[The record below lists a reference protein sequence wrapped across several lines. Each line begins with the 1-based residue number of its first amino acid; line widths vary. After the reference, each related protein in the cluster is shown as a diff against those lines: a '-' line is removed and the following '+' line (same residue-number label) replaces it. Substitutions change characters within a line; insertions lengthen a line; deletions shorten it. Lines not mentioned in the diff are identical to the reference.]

1 MKLLFGSSAM
11 EGAHPSWQN
20 LLPCYSCCQRIW
32 ISEQAAFG
40 KHCTGIISQIPV
52 YISLLVLLSRYA
64 LFPLWNRR
72 PSWLHSFAAESDE
85 LPTET
90 GDTASFSP
98 LPSAGVP
105 TNRSVRVTNGHHVN
119 GAADD
124 NADSDDGV
132 FCPPKFKSWNR
143 HSLTLL
149 LLSALSA
156 GSGSVA
162 ASIYNN
168 HDWVLVMSAMPSMA
182 TAAILAV
189 ERPQTAPG
197 GVFLIQSGLLLTQ
210 LALLLGVP
218 SLAASWDSLILF
230 LITVFITLGSV
241 VIILMMPL
249 RDPRMPGT
257 GEVAVVNQEPT
268 STLRSPEDNFTV
280 WDWMTVSWM
289 SKLIAIGYRRQVQP
303 EDVWLLPYEFQHRRL
318 HLLFRQIRGSVIGRI
333 LSANAPDLII
343 ISVLG
348 IFESTA
354 SIGQVVL
361 LKQLLGALD
370 TPTGEGGDGEDGTG
384 GGLGNVRVAMAYAVV
399 ALFLR
404 LAAAQSAVFSL
415 WFSRRCYERSRG
427 EMITMIYE
435 KTIRRKA
442 FTFPG
447 VNQRRDDEE
456 EDVDGNQEHAEGQ
469 NGTNGSAGANLS
481 PEEAQK
487 DAPASMGKILNL
499 MRNDVY
505 EVAQRFWEFPSLF
518 TKPLNFVLSLVLIWN
533 LLGPSSLLGIL
544 AIVLAQGVNAMLIRG
559 LLGLERTRRKIS
571 DIKLQVTSQFVETI
585 RHLRWYDWQDRW
597 LKEILEMRN
606 LELRYRVLSNLLQ
619 KALNVLGT
627 LAALAL
633 PLASFYAYTVISG
646 KPLSVDIAF
655 PALNLFATLNTTLT
669 ELPFLAMML
678 VNASVAMGRIESF
691 MAEPDKEDAG
701 REDQHHDANGDA
713 RPPGELKLAI
723 SDASFSW
730 PGYTDKRHVL
740 RDVCMECGPGL
751 TVVCGKVGAGK
762 TALLQAI
769 LGELDQQ
776 PGGQRQVPDE
786 MAGYCAQTPWLQS
799 MSIREN
805 ILFSE
810 PYDPDRYRR
819 TLEACALL
827 PDLKEFEGG
836 DLSMVG
842 ENGVGLS
849 GGQKARV
856 ALARAVYSRARV
868 LLLDDPIA
876 ALDHHTAEHVV
887 RKLFS
892 SGGLCEGR
900 LVVLVTHRVDLI
912 RPWADQIYEVFA
924 DRASSLEKHR
934 PDELDTDAEFHRRVA
949 AEEAAEE
956 AALQQQE
963 EEGAADHGNA
973 AQAIPDKFIQEE
985 HRAHGGV
992 MVSVYWRYV
1001 KAGRLWLWVLLMILF
1016 AAHRFSNIVYFYFL
1030 KVWGEAYKQGGNG
1043 TSAAARAMF
1052 VRAHLYGMSP
1062 VPGQATL
1069 LLKSDLPNTFASVDT
1084 SNAGS
1089 SRLGGGGW
1097 IDDIRFGLP
1106 PPQDDV
1112 QPWLYWFLMLSMA
1125 QAVAELFSD
1134 LTLVAIV
1141 YSAGK
1146 RLFEDV
1152 MRRVAAATFRFYD
1165 VTPVGRLMNRLTS
1178 DISTIDGSLAG
1189 QLHQVAFHSIAWVSA
1204 VGVIAATTPTFLALA
1219 VGMTG
1224 AFVYIFK
1231 RFLPLS
1237 QSLRRLEMVSLSPLM
1252 SNFGTLLEGL
1262 TTVRAFRAQRH
1273 FEHRIVV
1280 TTDAFQQMDHFYWS
1294 LQSWLAYRFDALSA
1308 LSTFALTATA
1318 LWSGLSPGAVAFVLA
1333 AAATFVETTHV
1344 LCRKYGELQMMFVSV
1359 ERVVELLDLETEP
1372 EVGSGGGGGGS
1383 PGRDGGAT
1391 GRGGASSSLSLRT
1404 LDTTAAAPP
1413 LPLTRPP
1420 ASWPTARDDIVFD
1433 RVTLRYAPDLEPSL
1447 RDVSFRIPAGS
1458 TVAVTGRTGSGKSTL
1473 ALALLGTILPDRAL
1487 EDDAPYSDDVA
1498 AENGDGAQGRGG
1510 GVGRVASSNDL
1521 LDLGQDDTTTVAR
1534 SNGEHGAN
1542 GSSSSGHVPSQSGA
1556 VVASGR
1562 TRRANDGSGSGSIW
1576 IGDVDIARVD
1586 KHALRRRVS
1595 FVAQD
1600 PVLFPGTLRENLDPL
1615 GDYTDVECELVLSR
1629 VLGSAAATDDNS
1641 GDNSGA
1647 AAAAAAAAA
1656 SREQATSSSEAQTA
1670 TFSPPP
1676 PPRRRPLRL
1685 GTRVDG
1691 GGRNLSQGQ
1700 RQLVGIARAVLRRS
1714 PLVILDEATASI
1726 DVATAR
1732 RLQAVLRSE
1741 LGGSTVVTIAHRAE
1755 AVRDADFAL
1764 ELDRGRVVRAERIGR
1779 AATTDF

>member
-1 MKLLFGSSAM
+1 
-11 EGAHPSWQN
+11 
-20 LLPCYSCCQRIW
+20 
-32 ISEQAAFG
+32 
-40 KHCTGIISQIPV
+40 
-52 YISLLVLLSRYA
+52 
-64 LFPLWNRR
+64 
-72 PSWLHSFAAESDE
+72 
-85 LPTET
+85 
-90 GDTASFSP
+90 
-98 LPSAGVP
+98 
-105 TNRSVRVTNGHHVN
+105 
-119 GAADD
+119 
-124 NADSDDGV
+124 
-132 FCPPKFKSWNR
+132 
-143 HSLTLL
+143 
-149 LLSALSA
+149 
-156 GSGSVA
+156 
-162 ASIYNN
+162 
-168 HDWVLVMSAMPSMA
+168 MPSLA

-197 GVFLIQSGLLLTQ
+197 GVFLIQFGLLLTQ

-218 SLAASWDSLILF
+218 SLAASWGSLILF
-230 LITVFITLGSV
+230 LFTAFIPLASV

-257 GEVAVVNQEPT
+257 AEVAVATQEPT
-268 STLRSPEDNFTV
+268 SMLRSPEDNFTV

-289 SKLIAIGYRRQVQP
+289 SKLITIGCRRQVQP

-333 LSANAPDLII
+333 LNANAPDLII

-348 IFESTA
+348 IFESAA
-354 SIGQVVL
+354 SLGQVVL

-370 TPTGEGGDGEDGTG
+370 APGGGGEDGDGEDGGG
-384 GGLGNVRVAMAYAVV
+384 GGLGNVRVAMAYAAV
-399 ALFLR
+399 ALFVR

-447 VNQRRDDEE
+447 ANQKKDDDDD
-456 EDVDGNQEHAEGQ
+456 DVDGDQEHAEGQ
-469 NGTNGSAGANLS
+469 NGANGLSGVKLS

-518 TKPLNFVLSLVLIWN
+518 TKPLNFVLSLALIWN

-544 AIVLAQGVNAMLIRG
+544 VIVLAQGVNAVLIRG
-559 LLGLERTRRKIS
+559 LLRLERTRRKIS

-597 LKEILEMRN
+597 LKEILETRD

-619 KALNVLGT
+619 KALNVLST

-655 PALNLFATLNTTLT
+655 PALNLFAMLNTTLT
-669 ELPFLAMML
+669 DLPFLVMVL
-678 VNASVAMGRIESF
+678 VNASVAMSRIESF

-701 REDQHHDANGDA
+701 REDEYHDANGGT

-723 SDASFSW
+723 SGASFSW
-730 PGYTDKRHVL
+730 PGSTERRHVL

-776 PGGQRQVPDE
+776 PGGQRQIPDE

-856 ALARAVYSRARV
+856 ALARAIYSRARV

-892 SGGLCEGR
+892 PGGLCEGR

-924 DRASSLEKHR
+924 DQASSLEKHR

-963 EEGAADHGNA
+963 AEAAGHGNA
-973 AQAIPDKFIQEE
+973 ADAIPDKFIQEE

-992 MVSVYWRYV
+992 MASVYWRYI
-1001 KAGRLWLWVLLMILF
+1001 KAGRMWLWLLLIIF
-1016 AAHRFSNIVYFYFL
+1016 FVAHRFSNIVYFYFL

-1043 TSAAARAMF
+1043 SSAAAHAML
-1052 VRAHLYGMSP
+1052 VRAHRHGVRPVQGQMS
-1062 VPGQATL
+1062 L
-1069 LLKSDLPNTFASVDT
+1069 LSKPDPLDALASMDT
-1084 SNAGS
+1084 SKAAN
-1089 SRLGGGGW
+1089 SRLGAGGW
-1097 IDDIRFGLP
+1097 IDVSFGLP

-1112 QPWLYWFLMLSMA
+1112 RPWLFWFLMLSIA
-1125 QAVAELFSD
+1125 QATAELLSD

-1178 DISTIDGSLAG
+1178 DISTIDGSLAA
-1189 QLHQVAFHSIAWVSA
+1189 QLHQVAFHSIAWISA
-1204 VGVIAATTPTFLALA
+1204 VGVIATTTPSFLALA
-1219 VGMTG
+1219 MGMTG
-1224 AFVYIFK
+1224 AFVYIFQ

-1273 FEHRIVV
+1273 FEHRIIV

-1294 LQSWLAYRFDALSA
+1294 LQSWLTYRFDALSA

-1318 LWSGLSPGAVAFVLA
+1318 LSSGLSPGAVAFVLA
-1333 AAATFVETTHV
+1333 AAATFVDTTHV

-1372 EVGSGGGGGGS
+1372 EVGTPDG
-1383 PGRDGGAT
+1383 DGGA
-1391 GRGGASSSLSLRT
+1391 GRGGSRRRRSAGVSSSLSLAPP
-1404 LDTTAAAPP
+1404 AAAPP
-1413 LPLTRPP
+1413 PLTRPP
-1420 ASWPTARDDIVFD
+1420 ASWPTTRDDIVFD

-1473 ALALLGTILPDRAL
+1473 ALALLGTILPDRIP
-1487 EDDAPYSDDVA
+1487 EDGPRYSDNVA
-1498 AENGDGAQGRGG
+1498 AGNGDGAEAQGAADRA
-1510 GVGRVASSNDL
+1510 ASSDDL
-1521 LDLGQDDTTTVAR
+1521 LDLGQNDTTVSR
-1534 SNGEHGAN
+1534 SNDYGAN
-1542 GSSSSGHVPSQSGA
+1542 GSPSPSTSGYMPPQGA
-1556 VVASGR
+1556 AAVTSRRA
-1562 TRRANDGSGSGSIW
+1562 RRANGSGSGSIW

-1615 GDYTDVECELVLSR
+1615 GDYTDAECELVLSR
-1629 VLGSAAATDDNS
+1629 VLGSAAAAGDS
-1641 GDNSGA
+1641 GGGDSE
-1647 AAAAAAAAA
+1647 AAAAA
-1656 SREQATSSSEAQTA
+1656 STEQAQVATAAPQTSSETQTA
-1670 TFSPPP
+1670 ASPSP
-1676 PPRRRPLRL
+1676 RRPLRL
-1685 GTRVDG
+1685 GTRIDG
-1691 GGRNLSQGQ
+1691 GGKNLSQGQ

-1726 DVATAR
+1726 DVDTAR
-1732 RLQAVLRSE
+1732 RLQAVLRAE
-1741 LGGSTVVTIAHRAE
+1741 LEGSTVVTIAHRAE